1 MGEFKYKAKNLDNK
15 TIKGRLEAKN
25 KDELFGRLKAQG
37 YVAFSITE
45 VVQDSVRPV
54 RLKSL
59 ELAEFS
65 RNVGT
70 MLGSGISIIKTISI
84 MKEQAA
90 TKNQKLAY
98 QQLYEI
104 INEGNTLS
112 YAMQK
117 LENTFPELMINMYR
131 SGEVSGGLEK
141 SAMKMAEYYEKD
153 HRLNGK
159 IKMSMAYPLVLL
171 GLTIGVVLLMYL
183 VILPN
188 FFTLF
193 DNFKIELPLITKI
206 VLGMSKAVSSYWYL
220 LLAGVVILVAG
231 VRKAAAIPK
240 VAVAIDAF
248 KLKIPKIG
256 KLLRIIYTARFAR
269 TLSALYSRG
278 VNMMDSVD
286 ISAKI
291 IGNKYVAG
299 QFPDVVSRIKNGNQ
313 LSASL
318 KDVIGIDTRLA
329 SSVSIG
335 EETGRLDDMLNSMAD
350 SYDYDAEVAVAK
362 LLTYIEP
369 LMIIIM
375 AGVVGVTILSIL
387 LPMFQIYSSI

>member
-117 LENTFPELMINMYR
+117 LENTFPEM
-131 SGEVSGGLEK
+131 
-141 SAMKMAEYYEKD
+141 
-153 HRLNGK
+153 
-159 IKMSMAYPLVLL
+159 
-171 GLTIGVVLLMYL
+171 
-183 VILPN
+183 
-188 FFTLF
+188 
-193 DNFKIELPLITKI
+193 
-206 VLGMSKAVSSYWYL
+206 
-220 LLAGVVILVAG
+220 
-231 VRKAAAIPK
+231 
-240 VAVAIDAF
+240 
-248 KLKIPKIG
+248 
-256 KLLRIIYTARFAR
+256 
-269 TLSALYSRG
+269 
-278 VNMMDSVD
+278 
-286 ISAKI
+286 
-291 IGNKYVAG
+291 
-299 QFPDVVSRIKNGNQ
+299 
-313 LSASL
+313 
-318 KDVIGIDTRLA
+318 
-329 SSVSIG
+329 
-335 EETGRLDDMLNSMAD
+335 
-350 SYDYDAEVAVAK
+350 
-362 LLTYIEP
+362 
-369 LMIIIM
+369 
-375 AGVVGVTILSIL
+375 VTEDKT
-387 LPMFQIYSSI
+387 

>member
-45 VVQDSVRPV
+45 VVQEEVRPV

-112 YAMQK
+112 YAMQQ

-220 LLAGVVILVAG
+220 LLIGVVILAAG

-240 VAVAIDAF
+240 VAVAIDEF

-278 VNMMDSVD
+278 VNMMDSVA

-299 QFPDVVSRIKNGNQ
+299 QFADVVSRIKDGNQ

>member
-45 VVQDSVRPV
+45 VVQEEVRPV

-84 MKEQAA
+84 MMEQAA

-220 LLAGVVILVAG
+220 LLIGVVILAAG

-240 VAVAIDAF
+240 VAVAIDEF

-278 VNMMDSVD
+278 VNMMDSVA

-299 QFPDVVSRIKNGNQ
+299 QFADVVSRIKDGNQ